1 MTAPPTIAAPSRLA
15 GATDEGLRLFFPLV
29 AVYAALWPLLWVLA
43 WQFGLPLASETAPM
57 HWHAQEMLIGAYGA
71 SLLGFLTSA
80 LPEWTDSRR
89 LSGRPLLLLAAAW
102 GLARLV
108 GLVGAEPL
116 ILIAGL
122 ADQLWLWFLFLY
134 AGLLSWRRRS
144 TAFLGFLTFLATL
157 AVSAGALRLAMAFGQ
172 FDVAERAVRLMA
184 FAYLGLLG
192 LALARITVP
201 ISNVVLDP
209 SEKTSPFRPH
219 PGRVHLAPGLIG
231 LVLLGELA
239 GLSEPTRGFLL
250 IAAGAAFLDRVGE
263 GFIGR
268 AGLKLEL
275 LCLTLTCAVTGTGLI
290 LAGLAAIGAP
300 LSATAALHVMLM
312 GGLGLGVLSVLSIS
326 GLRHMSRPL
335 VFAPTTKA
343 AFVLLLAATVL
354 RVAPDLLPW
363 LPVPGDQ
370 HALSSLLWLAA
381 FLAWSIRYVPLL
393 WSRER
398 SGADHC

>member
-1 MTAPPTIAAPSRLA
+1 VTVITQRPPSRLA

-43 WQFGLPLASETAPM
+43 WGFGLPLAAATAPM
-57 HWHAQEMLIGAYGA
+57 HWHAQEMLVGAYGA

-89 LSGRPLLLLAAAW
+89 LSGRPLLVLAAAW

-116 ILIAGL
+116 ILLAGL
-122 ADQLWLWFLFLY
+122 ADQLWLWFLAAY
-134 AGLLSWRRRS
+134 VGWLSWRRRS
-144 TAFLGFLTFLATL
+144 TAFLGFLAFLATL
-157 AVSAGALRLAMAFGQ
+157 AVAAGLLRFAMAFGA
-172 FDVAERAVRLMA
+172 FDVAERAVRLIA
-184 FAYLGLLG
+184 FAFLGLLG

-231 LVLLGELA
+231 LVLVGEIA

-268 AGLKLEL
+268 AGLQLEL
-275 LCLTLTCAVTGTGLI
+275 LCLTLTSAVTGTGLI
-290 LAGLAAIGAP
+290 LAGLAAIGLG

-326 GLRHMSRPL
+326 GLRHMSRAL

-343 AFVLLLAATVL
+343 AFALMLAATAL
-354 RVAPDLLPW
+354 RVAPDFLPQ
-363 LPVPGDQ
+363 LPLPGGP
-370 HALSSLLWLAA
+370 HALASLLWLAA
-381 FLAWSIRYVPLL
+381 FVAWGWRYVPLL

-398 SGADHC
+398 SGSEHC